1 MAATMDHQQRHLGG
15 VGFDHLPYPTSSN
28 SLSGPPWPASTT
40 ALFNQMYPSVLG
52 PNTSSFEALVK
63 HQAAR
68 SNNISL
74 PFTSIPANT
83 STIGA
88 PTAYGPY
95 GNQDL
100 LNLPPTFSNIPRQ
113 TYEHGYSAAAV
124 SSEDAYAALPA
135 PYISTY
141 GSTPQQQQQEQ
152 PQLQSQQSRQSQQQ
166 QQQQEQQQQQQE
178 PQQQQQQLQL
188 QQHHQQQQQS
198 HSRRSSLQ

>member
-15 VGFDHLPYPTSSN
+15 VGFDHLPYPISSN
-28 SLSGPPWPASTT
+28 SLSGPSWPASTT
-40 ALFNQMYPSVLG
+40 AIFNQMYPSALG
-52 PNTSSFEALVK
+52 SNTSSFEALVK

-74 PFTSIPANT
+74 PFTSVAAST

-88 PTAYGPY
+88 PSGYSPY

-100 LNLPPTFSNIPRQ
+100 LNLPPTFSNIARQ

-141 GSTPQQQQQEQ
+141 GSTPQQQQQ
-152 PQLQSQQSRQSQQQ
+152 QQQ
-166 QQQQEQQQQQQE
+166 QQPQQQSLQQQ
-178 PQQQQQQLQL
+178 QQQQQQLQL
-188 QQHHQQQQQS
+188 EQQHQQQQQS